1 MWLSG
6 SSSAIV
12 INYMTD
18 ASFFYIHLH
27 VIETICRV
35 ASLVAF
41 IHVFIV
47 QRASVICI
55 AVVIIGRQ

>member
-1 MWLSG
+1 MFTD
-6 SSSAIV
+6 
-12 INYMTD
+12 YMTD

-27 VIETICRV
+27 VIETTCRV

-47 QRASVICI
+47 QCAPVICF
-55 AVVIIGRQ
+55 AVVIIVR

>member
-1 MWLSG
+1 MFTD
-6 SSSAIV
+6 
-12 INYMTD
+12 YMTD

-27 VIETICRV
+27 VIETIGRV

-47 QRASVICI
+47 QCAPVICF
-55 AVVIIGRQ
+55 AVVIIVR